1 MRYLKVLA
9 LVILFFFSMVFF
21 VQNTPE
27 LGKTVV
33 LSIELLQY
41 KFTSQE
47 LPYYLLILTAFAV
60 GAVIT
65 LLYFMGDKI
74 RLSGQL
80 RTCRTRMANLEQEV
94 NSLRNMPLDEG
105 NYPSAASEPA
115 EEKRE
120 EQA

>member
-1 MRYLKVLA
+1 MRYFKVLA
-9 LVILFFFSMVFF
+9 LVILFFLSMVFF

-27 LGKTVV
+27 LSKEVV
-33 LSIELLQY
+33 LSIQLLQL
-41 KFTSQE
+41 KFTSQS
-47 LPYYLLILTAFAV
+47 LPYYLLILTAFAA
-60 GAVIT
+60 GALLC

-105 NYPSAASEPA
+105 NYPSTAETV
-115 EEKRE
+115 EEKSE
-120 EQA
+120 DQA